1 MSDVANDKSDYLDAD
16 IRTPEME
23 MAELGAGVP
32 DAATLALQA
41 INPANPH
48 LFKEDR
54 WPDHFAR
61 LRADGPAE
69 AHRAAQD
76 RAGRFGSQQK
86 TDELLER
93 VAQFEGLWAERRAN
107 PGFDL
112 VSKLANGEPT
122 KDIPT
127 LALLEF
133 PVTGRG

>member
-61 LRADGPAE
+61 LRAE
-69 AHRAAQD
+69 SHRAAQD
-76 RAGRFGSQQK
+76 RAGRVGSQQK

-93 VAQFEGLWAERRAN
+93 VA
-107 PGFDL
+107 
-112 VSKLANGEPT
+112 
-122 KDIPT
+122 
-127 LALLEF
+127 
-133 PVTGRG
+133 